1 MYDRWVNVGSEIVAR
16 DAGILL
22 RLQDMFGRK
31 LSRLVDP
38 APDRGL
44 GYSKSIRHCRLRH
57 IGVANLQQRFVSGWD
72 RGRHTLTYNEVYT
85 LINGKVA

>member
-1 MYDRWVNVGSEIVAR
+1 MYDRWVNVGSDIVAR

-22 RLQDMFGRK
+22 RLQYVFGRK
-31 LSRLVDP
+31 LPRLVDP

-44 GYSKSIRHCRLRH
+44 RYSKSIRHCGLRH
-57 IGVANLQQRFVSGWD
+57 IGFANLQKRFVSGRYW
-72 RGRHTLTYNEVYT
+72 GRHTLTYNDVYT